1 MGDDEVCI
9 TQVQYNDLMS
19 LTKEARDKSVSVETS
34 LCEDVLPALEQ
45 LDESIRGNGKTGL
58 QTRVAVLET
67 VNNIENEYTRELS
80 QAKRDI
86 ISQQVDHVKA
96 RSVDWKWVAV
106 LAVGIVQA
114 IGLYL
119 VVSS

>member
-1 MGDDEVCI
+1 MVDDAEVCI
-9 TQVQYNDLMS
+9 SQEQYNELLS
-19 LTKEARDKSVSVETS
+19 NSENVKEAMDDYVVPTLNR
-34 LCEDVLPALEQ
+34 
-45 LDESIRGNGKTGL
+45 LDEAIRGNGKTGL

-96 RSVDWKWVAV
+96 SSVDWKWIGSLLLQAV
-106 LAVGIVQA
+106 LLG
-114 IGLYL
+114 YL
-119 VVSS
+119 VIRI